1 MTATAS
7 STYRAELGEM
17 AEVTP
22 GLAAYNVAYLAV
34 ALALAFGSIALF
46 ARFPHWYTFILAFL
60 VVSAR
65 QQALLNCEHEC
76 IHGKWMH
83 SERMNRVFGYLCAGL
98 AGSPFGASGQRH
110 LTHHRL
116 LGSPEDPDHGL
127 HSSAGKDTRTS
138 FVRYFLNGFVGGYA
152 AMVLFG
158 PPPKS
163 STQSRSSKLFDLLAI
178 ITCQLALLVAATLAF
193 GWWAYPALWVL
204 PLVTLTLLMH
214 LVRSFAEHAITPDE
228 FDEHGNR
235 LITIRSNFFERAL
248 LAPYNMNYHAEHHLL
263 PGVPAPR
270 LRTVHHRF
278 EGRDDLPPRLT
289 RSSYGAA
296 MRRYIGQLPR

>member
-1 MTATAS
+1 VTATT
-7 STYRAELGEM
+7 TYRAELSEL
-17 AEVTP
+17 AEVSL
-22 GLAAYNVAYLAV
+22 GLAAYNVGYLAL

-46 ARFPHWYTFILAFL
+46 AAVPRWYTFILAFL
-60 VVSAR
+60 VVSSR

-83 SERMNRVFGYLCAGL
+83 SESLNRAFGYLCAGL

-116 LGSPEDPDHGL
+116 LGSDEDPDHEL
-127 HSSAGKDTRTS
+127 HSSHGKDTRTS

-158 PPPKS
+158 PPPKT
-163 STQSRSSKLFDLLAI
+163 STSTTRSRLLDLASI
-178 ITCQLALLVAATLAF
+178 ATCQLALLIFGTLAF
-193 GWWAYPALWVL
+193 GWWAYPLLWVL
-204 PLVTLTLLMH
+204 PLVTVTVLMH

-228 FDEHGNR
+228 VDEHGNR
-235 LITIRSNFFERAL
+235 LITIRSNFFERAM
-248 LAPYNMNYHAEHHLL
+248 LAPYNMNYHSEHHLL
-263 PGVPAPR
+263 PGIPAPR
-270 LRTVHHRF
+270 LRAVHHRLQ
-278 EGRDDLPPRLT
+278 GRDDLPPRLM

-296 MRRYIGQLPR
+296 MRRYVKQLPR